1 MIIIRV
7 KDIYIYMKLRNNV
20 GRRKNVKSTT
30 WSNKTFDIKLWA
42 SISFKNKL

>member
-7 KDIYIYMKLRNNV
+7 KDIYMYETQKYCRSE
-20 GRRKNVKSTT
+20 RKIVKNTK
-30 WSNKTFDIKLWA
+30 WSNKTFDIKLRA